1 MNYYAS
7 LPESNLMGILT
18 EQKESQILTTN
29 VSDKLILFNSG
40 HVWDEV
46 ILQLKKAT
54 GYDIIHC
61 EQIATIAHTKGKA
74 VVKSGEIEELSMINN
89 VLREIRLITSIE

>member
-1 MNYYAS
+1 
-7 LPESNLMGILT
+7 MGILT

-29 VSDKLILFNSG
+29 VSVKLILFNSG

-74 VVKSGEIEELSMINN
+74 VVKSGEIEDLSMINN
-89 VLREIRLITSIE
+89 ILREIRLITSIE